1 VLQTLLHGAFV
12 WLQPRSPVV
21 VAVAERGRGP
31 DPPGARLEAGVV
43 VGSARR
49 AAPVA
54 QVDRR
59 AERENRRGGA
69 EESLHPD
76 GRAAAAANHRR
87 ANRVAVHLAGKR
99 ADAKAAAE
107 GAEDEREA
115 GGKAQ
120 AAVAVLV
127 VEHSLPWLG

>member
-76 GRAAAAANHRR
+76 GRAAPAANHRR

-99 ADAKAAAE
+99 ADAKAAA
-107 GAEDEREA
+107 DEREA
-115 GGKAQ
+115 DGKAQ